1 MIRSIAD
8 FNFTKRMHREVSNR
22 VCIVEPKQPDWTFIM
37 THIFLPLTMML
48 LLQVMFSYVVRRIV
62 LFYVVGLIFRKRS
75 KARIIHLYNRI
86 LLVRE
91 NERRLEDAAD

>member
-62 LFYVVGLIFRKRS
+62 LFHVVGLIFRKRS
-75 KARIIHLYNRI
+75 KARIIHLYNRM